1 MIAALQ
7 GWAGVSSASLRSLDT
22 SGACGVLGAPSG
34 FGPPLGA
41 GSCVAPRASAP
52 PGSFGES
59 GASAAAASPA
69 PGAFA
74 RLFEQPLQ
82 QLDASVATAEAGLRD
97 LAAGRPV
104 ELHTLMVGIERA
116 RIGVQTFVQVRNRL
130 VESYQDLM
138 RMPL

>member
-7 GWAGVSSASLRSLDT
+7 GWAEVSGASLRSLET
-22 SGACGVLGAPSG
+22 PGACGVPGALSG

-41 GSCVAPRASAP
+41 GSCAAPGAAPR
-52 PGSFGES
+52 GSFGES
-59 GASAAAASPA
+59 GANAAAASPA

-104 ELHTLMVGIERA
+104 ELHTLMTGIERA